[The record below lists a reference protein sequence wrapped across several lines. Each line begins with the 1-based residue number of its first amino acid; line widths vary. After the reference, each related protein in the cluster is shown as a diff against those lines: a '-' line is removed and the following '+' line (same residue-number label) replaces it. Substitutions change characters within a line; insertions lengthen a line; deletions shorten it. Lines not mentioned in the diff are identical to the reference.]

1 VPEPEKISKYKDWA
15 RSKLWFYTRN
25 KHLRYMFDNNLI
37 EKQVGVTRPMTPK
50 KFIKNY
56 NEKMTDEE

>member
-1 VPEPEKISKYKDWA
+1 
-15 RSKLWFYTRN
+15 
-25 KHLRYMFDNNLI
+25 MFDNNLI